1 MLALAQTSSAHHSGS
16 SWSTLLFLVPLLL
29 LGLLFWN
36 QRKRQNNMRTAQRQI
51 QVGDEVSTTSGLF
64 GRLVSLDDEVGT
76 LEVAPGVQ
84 LRFDRRAIVAR
95 TQVSA
100 TRDTTSADQAAQVPA
115 SANVDLTKTD
125 DSQTKAE

>member
-1 MLALAQTSSAHHSGS
+1 MLALAQNSSAHHSGS
-16 SWSTLLFLVPLLL
+16 NWGTLLLPVMILLVVFM
-29 LGLLFWN
+29 FWS
-36 QRKRQNNMRTAQRQI
+36 QRRRQKQTRVAQSQL

-64 GRLVSLDDEVGT
+64 GRLVSLDDAVGT

-95 TQVSA
+95 SQVDA
-100 TRDTTSADQAAQVPA
+100 TRDSGPADQAAQIPA

-125 DSQTKAE
+125 DPQTKAE